1 MRIMKR
7 CIAAGYRPAYSAV
20 RTMTRT
26 KISAITLVTL
36 VFLLIASCSGGGP
49 GGPTAPA
56 EMSSFQVESILTDL
70 VNQARSSAGV
80 SPDLH
85 VDPAVS
91 QVARAHSEAM
101 RDRGFFSHADPE
113 GNKLRD
119 RLRVA
124 GVTFRSA
131 GENLAQ
137 VGGASDPA
145 GMAHRMLMDSNSH
158 RKNILSDNFS
168 VMGIGVAKRGSEY
181 WITQIFLEM

>member
-1 MRIMKR
+1 MTRSR
-7 CIAAGYRPAYSAV
+7 IAAVA
-20 RTMTRT
+20 
-26 KISAITLVTL
+26 LVTL
-36 VFLLIASCSGGGP
+36 VFLLIASCSGGP

-56 EMSSFQVESILTDL
+56 DLSAFQVESILSDL
-70 VNQARSSAGV
+70 VNQARSSSGV
-80 SPDLH
+80 SPELI

-119 RLRVA
+119 RLRAA
-124 GVTFRSA
+124 GVSFRSA

-158 RKNILSDNFS
+158 RTNILSEDFS
-168 VMGIGVAKRGSEY
+168 VMGIGVAQRGSEY
-181 WITQIFLEM
+181 WITQIFLEL